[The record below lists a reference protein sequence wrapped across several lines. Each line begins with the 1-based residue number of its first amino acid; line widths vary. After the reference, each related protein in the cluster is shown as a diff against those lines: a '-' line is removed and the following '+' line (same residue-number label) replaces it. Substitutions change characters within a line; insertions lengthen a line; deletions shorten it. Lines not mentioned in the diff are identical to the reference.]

1 MSIPFRF
8 SLTAWCTPLKM
19 AINGKMM
26 VIFMGQKTMENHQ
39 MLGFSMVFP
48 ENGSEWWYFLSYWKT
63 ARQYYPNSYSKYVGL
78 EVLNVCFAPL
88 DLESSSARSSQLAGR
103 LLDVVFPHM
112 GRSILDYVSG
122 NQTHVRCG
130 CPIGK
135 RPRWIFCGSFKI
147 LNVIP
152 GNSD

>member
-1 MSIPFRF
+1 
-8 SLTAWCTPLKM
+8 
-19 AINGKMM
+19 M
-26 VIFMGQKTMENHQ
+26 VIFFVILEDRKAI
-39 MLGFSMVFP
+39 
-48 ENGSEWWYFLSYWKT
+48 LS
-63 ARQYYPNSYSKYVGL
+63 NSYSKYVGL